1 MKCTRLTDRPPVLV
15 LSIGNILLRD
25 EGLGAAVIEALS
37 GMELPDGVEL
47 LDGGTGG
54 ADLLDIICDRK
65 KLVVIDAIGAG
76 LPSGSIVRLTA
87 DDLQANP
94 GQIRSLHDFGLIETL
109 AMAKHLGCAPEEVV
123 VVGVE
128 PKDLSVGIGVSEAI
142 SSVMPRIKQT
152 VLNELL
158 LGECT

>member
-25 EGLGAAVIEALS
+25 EGLGAAVIEVLS
-37 GMELPDGVEL
+37 GMELSDGVEL

-54 ADLLDIICDRK
+54 ADLLDIICDRR

-76 LPSGSIVRLTA
+76 LPSGSIVRLTP

-94 GQIRSLHDFGLIETL
+94 GQIRSLHRNPCHGKT
-109 AMAKHLGCAPEEVV
+109 ARMC
-123 VVGVE
+123 
-128 PKDLSVGIGVSEAI
+128 S
-142 SSVMPRIKQT
+142 
-152 VLNELL
+152 
-158 LGECT
+158 